1 MTFDERVVLHRSGG
15 WVRGVGFDLDE
26 ELEGEDR
33 VQHQIHHLIVRFLV
47 FSFWSSVSVFG
58 FSVVAYQFS
67 VFCFSFFSGFRFWSL
82 AGRVSGFGFD
92 KKGLGFQV

>member
-1 MTFDERVVLHRSGG
+1 MKGSYST
-15 WVRGVGFDLDE
+15 VRGGEFDLDE

-33 VQHQIHHLIVRFLV
+33 VQHQIHHLIVRFSV

-67 VFCFSFFSGFRFWSL
+67 VFVFRFFL
-82 AGRVSGFGFD
+82 AFGFGVWQVGFRVSG
-92 KKGLGFQV
+92 LR